1 MISDFKSFKEYGI
14 QFEKVG
20 NEERCYVHCWEGTCL
35 KKIRVSSQTLDQNV
49 PDAELV
55 PLAQVVTC
63 FECEQLPVSI
73 LGASPSLIRVLD
85 DKRSDGRRFMLRQ
98 SFSEEVFLQCFQQSH
113 QDVFGMLKV
122 TTALEY
128 VIHRL
133 KGSLYEDWTEDKPL
147 LRTCIRRGSVAFSDL
162 RDVLCDVIELW
173 PSIRPYVRYTGHPHF
188 KSTVDRVSALFLRFV
203 FACGSVLGFFW
214 VA

>member
-1 MISDFKSFKEYGI
+1 MISDVKSFKEYGI

-35 KKIRVSSQTLDQNV
+35 KKICVSSQTLDQKM

-55 PLAQVVTC
+55 LLAQVVTC
-63 FECEQLPVSI
+63 FEGEQLPVSI

-85 DKRSDGRRFMLRQ
+85 DKRSDGRRFMMWQ
-98 SFSEEVFLQCFQQSH
+98 SFSEEVFLQCFRQSH
-113 QDVFGMLKV
+113 QDVFGMLEV

-133 KGSLYEDWTEDKPL
+133 KRSLYEDWTDYKPL
-147 LRTCIRRGSVAFSDL
+147 LRICIRNGSVAFSDL
-162 RDVLCDVIELW
+162 RDVLSDVIELW
-173 PSIRPYVRYTGHPHF
+173 PSIRSYVRYLGHPHF
-188 KSTVDRVSALFLRFV
+188 KRRALLI
-203 FACGSVLGFFW
+203 G
-214 VA
+214 